1 MTFKMGPR
9 VLYAPE
15 GTPAGG
21 TDGSGAPEGAP
32 EEVDAGSGSSN
43 KTPAW
48 MAQLPGDLKTD
59 ESLAKYATVGD
70 AIKGLMGSQGKP
82 EEKKEPEPVKYEN
95 FTKVLSADDDP
106 FGEIGNGLKSYLES
120 KGRSQAEAEE
130 FFDNFSEVLKTAK
143 GNMIKNGR
151 ELCEKAVKAQW
162 GSEYESKRALMAKG
176 YLALGDTDGSLQ
188 RALDESGASLSP
200 ATWELL
206 SRIGRLVSEDRG
218 TPNKRTGGATRNPGA
233 VPVDYSKP
241 SI

>member
-1 MTFKMGPR
+1 MRFKMGLR
-9 VLYAPE
+9 EFYAPE

-21 TDGSGAPEGAP
+21 TDGSGAPVGAP
-32 EEVDAGSGSSN
+32 EESNAGSGSA

-70 AIKGLMGSQGKP
+70 AIKGLMENQGKP
-82 EEKKEPEPVKYEN
+82 EEKKESGPVKYEN
-95 FTKVLSADDDP
+95 FAKKLNVDDDP
-106 FGEIGNGLKSYLES
+106 FGEIGEGLKSYLEK
-120 KGRSQAEAEE
+120 KGRTQADAEE
-130 FFDNFSEVLKTAK
+130 FFDSFSEVLKTAK

-162 GSEYESKRALMAKG
+162 GSEYEAKRALMAKG

-206 SRIGRLVSEDRG
+206 SRIGRLVSEDSG
-218 TPNKRTGGATRNPGA
+218 SPVKGTGGAVRKGG
-233 VPVDYSKP
+233 VPIDYSKP
-241 SI
+241 SV